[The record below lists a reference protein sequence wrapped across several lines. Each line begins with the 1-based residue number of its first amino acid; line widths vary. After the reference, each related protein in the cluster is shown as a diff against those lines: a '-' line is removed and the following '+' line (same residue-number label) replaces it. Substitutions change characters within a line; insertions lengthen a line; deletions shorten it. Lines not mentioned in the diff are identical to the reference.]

1 MRLNPYLPSRR
12 SQTYGLLPSV
22 TIPGTTKTL
31 SSDSVAGLLLLL
43 GVGYGVYRFAR
54 ANT

>member
-1 MRLNPYLPSRR
+1 MHTYSMARRPS
-12 SQTYGLLPSV
+12 YGVLPSV

-31 SSDSVAGLLLLL
+31 SGDSVAGLLLLL

-54 ANT
+54 ANS

>member
-1 MRLNPYLPSRR
+1 MRAPYSMPPRQ
-12 SQTYGLLPSV
+12 QTNGLLPSV

-31 SSDSVAGLLLLL
+31 SGDSVAGLLLLL

>member
-1 MRLNPYLPSRR
+1 MLPYPMASRR
-12 SQTYGLLPSV
+12 PSYGVLPSV

-31 SSDSVAGLLLLL
+31 SGDSVAGLLLLL

-54 ANT
+54 ANS